1 MRMLIVHN
9 WYYHCLLLLVFPF
22 FFLNLSF
29 SLQFIKECILSN
41 SISKEPCCLPKPTN
55 MSKSRHSQLNE
66 GAHRS
71 ILQRLRTEKD
81 QSFFIYQEWSYIFI
95 SPLQQSH
102 LWNMC
107 QYIKRPYSACGLLCG
122 CYKKKCLQLWEFIIQ
137 FVIPLRRK
145 II

>member
-29 SLQFIKECILSN
+29 SLQFINECILSN

-81 QSFFIYQEWSYIFI
+81 PSFFIYQDTALQSRESFEIFHSKLNVCFITKLYVLLFKLLSTSLCLI
-95 SPLQQSH
+95 SLLSLQ
-102 LWNMC
+102 
-107 QYIKRPYSACGLLCG
+107 
-122 CYKKKCLQLWEFIIQ
+122 F
-137 FVIPLRRK
+137 
-145 II
+145 